1 MVMLTDEMSQI
12 VNNAFPKYTC
22 LVATASKNGVPDVG
36 FKGSVMVFDSDSLAY
51 WERTRG
57 TTLRNLEENPQIMV
71 FVREPTARK
80 GWRFRGNVQ
89 IHRDGETR
97 EEIWKR
103 TIQHEKEQDPEKKG
117 FGVIIK
123 VQEIQNASNPTLPI
137 S

>member
-1 MVMLTDEMSQI
+1 MLTDEMSQI

-22 LVATASKNGVPDVG
+22 LVATASKSGVPNIG
-36 FKGSVMVFDSDSLAY
+36 FKGSVMVFDSESLAY

-57 TTLRNLEENPQIMV
+57 TTLKNLEENPQIMV
-71 FVREPTARK
+71 FVREPTTRK
-80 GWRFRGNVQ
+80 GWRFLGNAQ
-89 IHRDGETR
+89 IYRDGETR

-103 TIQHEKEQDPEKKG
+103 TIQDEKERDPEKKG

-123 VQEIQNASNPTLPI
+123 VQEIQNASDPTRPI